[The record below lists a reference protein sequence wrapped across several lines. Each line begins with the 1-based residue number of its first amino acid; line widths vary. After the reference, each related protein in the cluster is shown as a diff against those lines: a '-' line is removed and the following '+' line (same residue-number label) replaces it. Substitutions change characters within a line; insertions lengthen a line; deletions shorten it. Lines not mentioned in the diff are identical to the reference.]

1 MPIKCEKEKYK
12 RLNRLMSSQHIWF
25 SMVLIAKYFCMLE
38 EMNEMSE
45 KVVRRKENKVRTW
58 KRSSQEIASFVTE
71 KKAQTNP
78 KT

>member
-12 RLNRLMSSQHIWF
+12 RLNRLMNSQHIWF

-45 KVVRRKENKVRTW
+45 KDVRRKKVRTW
-58 KRSSQEIASFVTE
+58 KSSSQEIASFVTE
-71 KKAQTNP
+71 K
-78 KT
+78 